1 MCILLKFK
9 GYLVV
14 NVLRTNILHPTIP
27 MVSVHGINSAIPG
40 FVQVNRLRFY
50 SVLASDHSY
59 PYWLSQLGVR
69 SFISDLV

>member
-27 MVSVHGINSAIPG
+27 MVSVHGENSDFSNMKFENSRI
-40 FVQVNRLRFY
+40 
-50 SVLASDHSY
+50 
-59 PYWLSQLGVR
+59 SQDELGNFEKSENS
-69 SFISDLV
+69 SFPR